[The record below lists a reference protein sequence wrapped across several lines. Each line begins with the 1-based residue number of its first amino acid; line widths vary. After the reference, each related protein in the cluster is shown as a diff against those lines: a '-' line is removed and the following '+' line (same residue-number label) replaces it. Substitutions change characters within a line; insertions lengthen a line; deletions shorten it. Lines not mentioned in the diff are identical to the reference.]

1 MLGYL
6 SDDRVDTGISIAL
19 SSSHP
24 TTLSE
29 VAKANLEECSAAAF
43 AALEEAH
50 EELGTS
56 DAQRALERAKLRA
69 FVTEDSS
76 CAYRAASRR
85 IDECWPQGSK
95 SADLTRSLPAPSK
108 VRDDRRPTCG
118 DGRADPADHSA
129 VHRVASA
136 RPSSTKAS
144 EPRSSSTAA
153 RRYYE
158 TGLSS
163 RSLEPLTCKQGPGSP
178 RQRIAWVRIDNY

>member
-56 DAQRALERAKLRA
+56 DAQRALERAELRA
-69 FVTEDSS
+69 FVTEG
-76 CAYRAASRR
+76 CARS
-85 IDECWPQGSK
+85 IEKVKLHLQG
-95 SADLTRSLPAPSK
+95 RE
-108 VRDDRRPTCG
+108 PT
-118 DGRADPADHSA
+118 H
-129 VHRVASA
+129 
-136 RPSSTKAS
+136 
-144 EPRSSSTAA
+144 
-153 RRYYE
+153 
-158 TGLSS
+158 
-163 RSLEPLTCKQGPGSP
+163 
-178 RQRIAWVRIDNY
+178 